1 MDPLGL
7 ALENFDAVGAWRAK
21 EAGAAIDPAGQIF
34 DGTRVDGPVALRRAL
49 LSRPENF
56 IETLTEK
63 LLTYALGRALVYS
76 DMPTV
81 RAIVRDAS
89 RTNYRWSAIVL
100 GIVRSVP
107 FQMRSTPESASASPG
122 VRTAAARD
130 LR

>member
-21 EAGAAIDPAGQIF
+21 EAGSAIDPAGQIF

-81 RAIVRDAS
+81 R
-89 RTNYRWSAIVL
+89 
-100 GIVRSVP
+100 GIVREAKRSNYSFGSLVTGIVQSAA
-107 FQMRSTPESASASPG
+107 FQMRMKSTES
-122 VRTAAARD
+122 
-130 LR
+130 